1 MGFLGG
7 TGNKGSILSQED
19 SLEKEM
25 ATHCSIPLW
34 KIPWTEEPGGLQSMG
49 SQEVGHDLV
58 TEYTCT
64 SFLLWNFSN
73 IHKSR
78 ENNTNPNIPIT
89 WLWQLSAQPS
99 LVSLSFPFHNPTYYL
114 RTNLKHGH
122 IFETLFKSHPQY
134 SLALDLLPHGII
146 LPLSFNIVAKWNL
159 ENVDFQ
165 ELKSELT
172 EVPASQILKESPSG
186 HPRNEEGGTGME
198 WSFSSSVP
206 TWSSSVLKVGQ
217 FTMREAGGQV
227 TSLGA
232 EAGKKKKNRIPFLL
246 PFQGTLAG
254 SRSFLA
260 KLCILSL
267 TLTMETALPQGK
279 MRDVSIFPT
288 WLSYRMDCI
297 WKMTFFK

>member
-1 MGFLGG
+1 MGFPGDARNG
-7 TGNKGSILSQED
+7 GSILSQED
-19 SLEKEM
+19 PLEKEM
-25 ATHCSIPLW
+25 ATHCSITVW
-34 KIPWTEEPGGLQSMG
+34 EIPWTEEPGGLQSMG
-49 SQEVGHDLV
+49 SQEVGHDLA

-78 ENNTNPNIPIT
+78 ENNTNPNMPIT
-89 WLWQLSAQPS
+89 QLWQLSAQPS
-99 LVSLSFPFHNPTYYL
+99 LVSLSFPLPNPTYYL
-114 RTNLKHGH
+114 KTNLKHGH

-134 SLALDLLPHGII
+134 SLALDLLPHSTV
-146 LPLSFNIVAKWNL
+146 LSLSSNTVAKWNL

-172 EVPASQILKESPSG
+172 EVPAPQILKESLSG
-186 HPRNEEGGTGME
+186 HPRSEEEGTGME
-198 WSFSSSVP
+198 LSFSSSVP
-206 TWSSSVLKVGQ
+206 TWSSSVLRVGQ

-227 TSLGA
+227 TSLEA
-232 EAGKKKKNRIPFLL
+232 EAGKGEKNRTPFLL
-246 PFQGTLAG
+246 PFQGILVG

-267 TLTMETALPQGK
+267 TLFMEAALPQGK
-279 MRDVSIFPT
+279 MRYVSVFPT
-288 WLSYRMDCI
+288 WLSCRMDCV

>member
-159 ENVDFQ
+159 ENV
-165 ELKSELT
+165 L
-172 EVPASQILKESPSG
+172 
-186 HPRNEEGGTGME
+186 
-198 WSFSSSVP
+198 
-206 TWSSSVLKVGQ
+206 
-217 FTMREAGGQV
+217 
-227 TSLGA
+227 
-232 EAGKKKKNRIPFLL
+232 FLL
-246 PFQGTLAG
+246 
-254 SRSFLA
+254 
-260 KLCILSL
+260 I
-267 TLTMETALPQGK
+267 
-279 MRDVSIFPT
+279 
-288 WLSYRMDCI
+288 
-297 WKMTFFK
+297 

>member
-1 MGFLGG
+1 MGFPGG
-7 TGNKGSILSQED
+7 TGNEGSILSQED

-64 SFLLWNFSN
+64 SFLLCNFSN

-89 WLWQLSAQPS
+89 WPWQLSAQPS

-114 RTNLKHGH
+114 RTNLKHAH

-134 SLALDLLPHGII
+134 SLALDLLPHGTI
-146 LPLSFNIVAKWNL
+146 LPLSFNIVAKWNS

-206 TWSSSVLKVGQ
+206 TWSSSVLRVGQ
-217 FTMREAGGQV
+217 FPMREAGGQV

-232 EAGKKKKNRIPFLL
+232 EAGKEKKNRIPFLL
-246 PFQGTLAG
+246 PFQSTLAG
-254 SRSFLA
+254 SWSFLA